1 MKRLFLTFCAVV
13 VFLNAFAG
21 SALACACCAEPNT
34 YMIWTGKPETY
45 IQGLLGEMKFDSR
58 ATLYMTEAGFDSIV
72 GLNEIQSEYESGSW
86 IAAGGEFD
94 AVAEFTNK
102 TWKFTLKTPSGKTGT
117 LTLPM
122 PVQMVQYKADIHDT
136 DDRGLGVILYKEF
149 RFKGNVQSGAG
160 FLRASIVKPTTYFLV
175 LQGRGN
181 GCDNAEDFTH
191 WHLEINGKK
200 ARYEFNGKLTS
211 GTTQESDEDEN

>member
-1 MKRLFLTFCAVV
+1 MKRLFLTLCAIAC
-13 VFLNAFAG
+13 LTAFANN
-21 SALACACCAEPNT
+21 ALACACCAEPNT
-34 YMIWTGKPETY
+34 YMIWTGKPGDY
-45 IQGLLGEMKFDSR
+45 VSGLLGEMKFDTK
-58 ATLYMTEAGFDSIV
+58 AELYMTEAGFDSIT

-86 IAAGGEFD
+86 IAQGGVFD
-94 AVAEFTNK
+94 AVGEFTNK

-122 PVQMVQYKADIHDT
+122 PVQMVQYKVDIHDT
-136 DDRGLGVILYKEF
+136 KEQGLGVRLYKEF
-149 RFKGNVQSGAG
+149 RFKGNVQSGSG
-160 FLRASIVKPTTYFLV
+160 FLRASILRPTTYFLV

-200 ARYEFNGKLTS
+200 ARYEFNGKLAS
-211 GTTQESDEDEN
+211 GTTEESVENEN